1 MSCDMYFEFSYFEE
15 IVYNDNHSAFSSFS
29 VCFSVCLFVAMIEE
43 EREIGIFLPQAIFE
57 FGSGVGFNYIEY
69 LNSRSKLLEDH
80 VLDFW
85 SGEGR
90 CIQVGKTNV
99 IYHAAWH

>member
-1 MSCDMYFEFSYFEE
+1 MYFEFSDFEE
-15 IVYNDNHSAFSSFS
+15 VIYNDDHSAFSSFP

-43 EREIGIFLPQAIFE
+43 EHEIGIFLPQAVFK
-57 FGSGVGFNYIEY
+57 FRSGVGFNYVEY
-69 LNSRSKLLEDH
+69 LNSRSKLFKDH

-85 SGEGR
+85 SSEGR

-99 IYHAAWH
+99 IYRVVWL